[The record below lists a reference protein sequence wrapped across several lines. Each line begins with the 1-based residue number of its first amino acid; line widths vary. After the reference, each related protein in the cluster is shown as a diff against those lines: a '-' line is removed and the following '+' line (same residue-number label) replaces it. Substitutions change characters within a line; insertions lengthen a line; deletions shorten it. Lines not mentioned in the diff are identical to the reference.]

1 MKEAHYLT
9 SANSKDNKP
18 STPLIQRVK
27 ALKYFTP
34 LVVKC
39 EYERDLR
46 SNEHYLSSSENKAW
60 KSSGL
65 YGIWTH
71 DLCDTSAVL
80 YQPS

>member
-39 EYERDLR
+39 EYEIDLR
-46 SNEHYLSSSENKAW
+46 SNEHYLIVKIRPEKFRPVR
-60 KSSGL
+60 
-65 YGIWTH
+65 
-71 DLCDTSAVL
+71 DLN
-80 YQPS
+80 P

>member
-46 SNEHYLSSSENKAW
+46 SNEHYLSSTENKA
-60 KSSGL
+60 
-65 YGIWTH
+65 
-71 DLCDTSAVL
+71 
-80 YQPS
+80 